1 MVARRTPG
9 ILTRAPRVA
18 TPEPAGAHAWRDG
31 ASGELGL
38 RLTSM
43 LAPDSS
49 SSDHDVAGDAPPPP
63 PPLAPFVPAQRR
75 SAAEEARTL
84 VAGHRVGSLATLTSD
99 GAPWASMVGFG
110 VLDDGSPVLC
120 VSTLA
125 EHGRNLARDGRASL
139 VVVGDPG
146 GEDPLD
152 SPRVTLA
159 GRVERPS
166 GDAERDARHA
176 HVAAM
181 PQAAVLDGFGDFS
194 LWVLRVERVRW
205 VGGYARMAS
214 AGAADYAAAEPDPV
228 AGSAAGAV
236 AHLNDDHAD
245 ALLLVARGLGGY
257 PDAAAAR
264 CLRIDRYGLDLW
276 VDTPRGATP
285 ARVGFAEPVAE
296 ADGLRAASVEL
307 TRRARAQA

>member
-1 MVARRTPG
+1 MP
-9 ILTRAPRVA
+9 
-18 TPEPAGAHAWRDG
+18 
-31 ASGELGL
+31 
-38 RLTSM
+38 
-43 LAPDSS
+43 APDSP
-49 SSDHDVAGDAPPPP
+49 SSDHDVAGDAPLAPPP
-63 PPLAPFVPAQRR
+63 PIAPFLPAQRR

-84 VAGHRVGSLATLTSD
+84 VAGRRVGSLATLTVD
-99 GAPWASMVGFG
+99 GSPWASMVGYG
-110 VLDDGSPVLC
+110 VLNDGSPVLH

-125 EHGRNLARDGRASL
+125 EHGRNLERDGRASL
-139 VVVGDPG
+139 VVVGDADDD
-146 GEDPLD
+146 DPLD

-166 GDAERDARHA
+166 GEAQRTARDA

-228 AGSAAGAV
+228 VGSAAGAV
-236 AHLNDDHAD
+236 AHLNDDHAG
-245 ALLLVARGLGGY
+245 ALLLMARALSGY
-257 PDAAAAR
+257 TDAAAAR
-264 CLRIDRYGLDLW
+264 CLRVDRYGLDLW
-276 VDTPRGATP
+276 VDTPRGAAP
-285 ARVGFAEPVAE
+285 ARVAFAEPVTE

-307 TRRARAQA
+307 TRRARAQT